1 MAQKSREL
9 SQFGSFL
16 EVDNNNKNIGIAT
29 TATPYIGI
37 GITNPTTKLH
47 VIGDTNISGFVS
59 ATGYYLNGSQ
69 LVSAALQTWDINGS
83 DIYRSSGNVGIGSSI
98 PGSKLT
104 VSGDISATGN
114 ISATGT
120 ITGSNI
126 SASGITISSG
136 IITASRFVS
145 TVATG
150 TSPLTVT
157 STTLVTNLNADYL
170 RGKTP
175 PSGDIV
181 GTTDTQI
188 LTNKTLTSSY
198 IITPTVS
205 SAGIAFSGSTS
216 GSTTLRASAVATG
229 IATLPAIT
237 TSDTLVARNTTDT
250 LTNKTISAGSNTIS
264 GLTNSNL
271 SGSAGI
277 TNANLANSTISGISL
292 GGNLANLTAGS
303 FVSYSSGT
311 TYNGSTAITVSVAA
325 TSANTANSIIS
336 RNASGDFTAGTITC
350 SAVDATL
357 SGYRVNGTTVIDVS
371 RNLINVVNGNFS
383 GIITCSSVNSTSD
396 INLKENIQTIDNALG
411 AVTSLRGVTFDWKE
425 NGSPSIG
432 VIAQELEKVLPEL
445 VNQGEYKSVNYNG
458 IIGVLIEAVKE
469 LSAEVEELK
478 KKI

>member
-16 EVDNNNKNIGIAT
+16 EVDNSNKNIGIAT
-29 TATPYIGI
+29 TATPYVGI
-37 GITNPTTKLH
+37 GTTNPTTKLH

-69 LVSAALQTWDINGS
+69 LVSAALQTWDVNGS
-83 DIYRSSGNVGIGSSI
+83 NIYRSSGNVGIGSSI

-104 VSGDISATGN
+104 VSGD

-181 GTTDTQI
+181 GTTDIQT

-250 LTNKTISAGSNTIS
+250 LTNKTIVASSNSIT

-277 TNANLANSTISGISL
+277 TNANLANSTISGVSL
-292 GGNLANLTAGS
+292 GSTLANLTAGS

-325 TSANTANSIIS
+325 TTANTANSIIS
-336 RNASGDFTAGTITC
+336 RNASGDFTAGSINC
-350 SAVDATL
+350 SNLTA
-357 SGYRVNGTTVIDVS
+357 SFGVS
-371 RNLINVVNGNFS
+371 VTG
-383 GIITCSSVNSTSD
+383 GSSSQFMKADGSLDSNSYST
-396 INLKENIQTIDNALG
+396 KG
-411 AVTSLRGVTFDWKE
+411 R
-425 NGSPSIG
+425 SIAMSMIFG
-432 VIAQELEKVLPEL
+432 
-445 VNQGEYKSVNYNG
+445 
-458 IIGVLIEAVKE
+458 
-469 LSAEVEELK
+469 
-478 KKI
+478 

>member
-1 MAQKSREL
+1 MPIPNREL

-16 EVDNNNKNIGIAT
+16 YVDNTTRNIGIAT
-29 TATPYIGI
+29 TATPYVGI
-37 GITNPTTKLH
+37 GTTNPFVKLT
-47 VIGDTNISGFVS
+47 VIGDTNVSGAVS
-59 ATGYYLNGSQ
+59 ATGYYLNGNP
-69 LVSAALQTWDINGS
+69 LVSAAVQTWELSGS
-83 DIYRSSGNVGIGSSI
+83 NVYRSTGNVGIGSTI
-98 PGSKLT
+98 PTQKLDVIGNIT
-104 VSGDISATGN
+104 ATG
-114 ISATGT
+114 S

-277 TNANLANSTISGISL
+277 TNANLANSTISGVSL
-292 GGNLANLTAGS
+292 GSTLANLTAGS
-303 FVSYSSGT
+303 YISYNSGT

-325 TSANTANSIIS
+325 TSANTANTIVS
-336 RNASGDFTAGTITC
+336 RTSSGDFTAGTITC

-469 LSAEVEELK
+469 LSAEVEDLK
-478 KKI
+478 QRYK